1 MGVIFR
7 LRIPKLME
15 INCPSC
21 NEAILIADEDMY
33 SPSLECPFCQQSIKL
48 ESETSSTHHP
58 PSPQKN
64 EPPPP
69 VSDEAKRLLISK
81 LLIQC
86 PACGKAV
93 SKQADICLSC
103 GHPIYSGVLGK
114 AGASRIINIT
124 VLVLL
129 VICVF
134 FCLITN
140 PFRL

>member
-1 MGVIFR
+1 
-7 LRIPKLME
+7 ME

-48 ESETSSTHHP
+48 ESETSSTHYP

-64 EPPPP
+64 EPPPIETPPP

-86 PACGKAV
+86 FACGKAV
-93 SKQADICLSC
+93 SKQADICPSC

-114 AGASRIINIT
+114 AGASRIINVT
-124 VLVLL
+124 FLVLL
-129 VICVF
+129 VVCVF

-140 PFRL
+140 PFRW